1 MFQIKQPSNII
12 IGKKS
17 AREFQFQENCLIITS
32 KGTKKRGWLE
42 YLDLGNYQLFDD
54 VEPNPSINT
63 AEKIIDK
70 FSKFGITD
78 VIGIGGG
85 SSLDVAKYV
94 GLKLKKNKIM
104 IPTTFGSGSEVT
116 RISVLKVDGRKQS
129 FHNDGLF
136 ANTAIVDS
144 YFIENSPPDIIKNS
158 VIDALAQCSE
168 GYDSKNG
175 NPYTRFLCEHA
186 FELLENGIMNMIK
199 E

>member
-32 KGTKKRGWLE
+32 KGTKKRGWLD
-42 YLDLGNYQLFDD
+42 YLGVDNYQLFDD

-94 GLKLKKNKIM
+94 
-104 IPTTFGSGSEVT
+104 
-116 RISVLKVDGRKQS
+116 
-129 FHNDGLF
+129 
-136 ANTAIVDS
+136 
-144 YFIENSPPDIIKNS
+144 
-158 VIDALAQCSE
+158 
-168 GYDSKNG
+168 
-175 NPYTRFLCEHA
+175 
-186 FELLENGIMNMIK
+186 
-199 E
+199 